1 MSYYGSSV
9 KFGQNSV
16 QPIRDLDDLNNAI
29 NYWKKKRNAAVKP
42 DDRYRYDRNYMLFL
56 LGINVALRVSDLRVR
71 KVEDVKKEII
81 VTREKKTGKIQ
92 QIPLNGYI
100 LEELRAYI
108 NRNGLTDSDYLFR
121 SRNGL
126 NKPLQ
131 RCMIYQILQEIKEG
145 CRLKYPVGTHTMR
158 KTFGYHYYKQTNNVV
173 ALQRM
178 LNHSRPDITLVYIGM
193 VQAEVDQERKSFCL
207 R

>member
-81 VTREKKTGKIQ
+81 VTREKKT
-92 QIPLNGYI
+92 
-100 LEELRAYI
+100 
-108 NRNGLTDSDYLFR
+108 
-121 SRNGL
+121 
-126 NKPLQ
+126 
-131 RCMIYQILQEIKEG
+131 
-145 CRLKYPVGTHTMR
+145 
-158 KTFGYHYYKQTNNVV
+158 
-173 ALQRM
+173 
-178 LNHSRPDITLVYIGM
+178 
-193 VQAEVDQERKSFCL
+193 
-207 R
+207 